1 MNIRDAFA
9 DYAAYHQTKGNKWFH
24 RFGIPLIMLTLLGM
38 LARVGTG
45 KFLGMPTDAAMLLIF
60 VATVTYIRLEW
71 RLAIPM
77 LIVSIAFYLIG
88 AWLPM
93 SVNIAL
99 FILGWIFQ
107 FIGHSVYE
115 HKQPAFMRNAVHLLI
130 GPLWILNDVIPVVR
144 ESGVG
149 SRVS

>member
-1 MNIRDAFA
+1 MPDIRAAFA

-24 RFGIPLIMLTLLGM
+24 RLGIPLIMLTLLGM
-38 LARVGTG
+38 LARMRIVAINR
-45 KFLGMPTDAAMLLIF
+45 FRVDAAVVLIAIA
-60 VATVTYIRLEW
+60 VIYYLTLEW
-71 RLAIPM
+71 RLAIAM

-93 SVNIAL
+93 SINVIL

-130 GPLWILNDVIPVVR
+130 GPLWILNDVIPVVK
-144 ESGVG
+144 
-149 SRVS
+149 